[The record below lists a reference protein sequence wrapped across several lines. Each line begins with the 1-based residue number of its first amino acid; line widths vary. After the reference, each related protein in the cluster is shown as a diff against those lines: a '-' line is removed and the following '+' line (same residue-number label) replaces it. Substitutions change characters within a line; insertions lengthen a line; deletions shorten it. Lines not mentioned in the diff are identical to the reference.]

1 MAVILDVYI
10 LLSLFFFFPFSQDP
24 AFLIHVIMVGRVKL
38 AKRTEATHS

>member
-10 LLSLFFFFPFSQDP
+10 LLSLFFFPFSQDP